1 MSTEVKEQ
9 VKEEGTFKI
18 KKKIPKKLVT
28 ESKITKVDLTKK
40 QEDAISAQETNDSD
54 VVVKKPENSKD
65 GETVVEEVRSTE
77 EAVENTEEKNN
88 NDTAEEINSPL
99 KLIEDEE
106 NKADTTRVESSNE
119 ASTTTQEQKEVL
131 QENKTQEL
139 PENINKLIE
148 FMKETGGDIQDYARL
163 NADYSNV
170 DDYSLIREY
179 YKQTKPH
186 LDTEDVNIILEDF
199 DYDKEVDDPKD
210 IRKKQIAYKEE
221 VAKAKN
227 FLEQT
232 KDKYYEEIKLKPSIN
247 SEQQKAIDF
256 FNRYKQEEQS
266 KETIRQGF
274 VDTTN
279 NYFSKEFKG
288 FDFKL
293 ADKKFRY
300 GVKDPNS
307 VANAQNDLSE
317 FVGTFLDKDGKM
329 NDPAGYHKAIYA
341 ARNADT
347 IANHFYEQGK
357 TDAIKEQLAKS
368 KNISTEPRATA
379 SGDVFVNGLKVKAI
393 SGLDSSKLKIKTRK
407 FKN

>member
-18 KKKIPKKLVT
+18 KKKIPKKLIGENQV
-28 ESKITKVDLTKK
+28 IKVDLTKK
-40 QEDAISAQETNDSD
+40 PENDAIQEQSTNEVSIRNES
-54 VVVKKPENSKD
+54 ENSEGVQKRD
-65 GETVVEEVRSTE
+65 ELKPNEEPPG
-77 EAVENTEEKNN
+77 KNN
-88 NDTAEEINSPL
+88 NDVEEKLESPL
-99 KLIEDEE
+99 ELIEDEN
-106 NKADTTRVESSNE
+106 NKTDEARVDSSAE
-119 ASTTTQEQKEVL
+119 VTTTTPEQKEIL

-139 PENINKLIE
+139 PDGVNKLLE
-148 FMKETGGDIQDYARL
+148 FMKDTGGSIQDYARL

-170 DDYSLIREY
+170 DNNTLIREY

-199 DYDKEVDDPKD
+199 DYDKEVDEPKD

-232 KDKYYEEIKLKPSIN
+232 KEKYYEEIKLRPSEN
-247 SEQQKAIDF
+247 SEQKKAIDF
-256 FNRYKQEEQS
+256 FNRYKQEEQN
-266 KETIRQGF
+266 KQNIRQGF
-274 VDTTN
+274 IDKTN
-279 NYFSKEFKG
+279 NYFSNEFKG
-288 FDFKL
+288 FDFNL
-293 ADKKFRY
+293 GSKKFRY
-300 GVKDPNS
+300 AVKDPNN
-307 VANAQNDLSE
+307 VAQAQQDLSE
-317 FVGTFLDKDGKM
+317 FVGTFLNKEGVMEDA
-329 NDPAGYHKAIYA
+329 AGYHKAVYA

-357 TDAIKEQLAKS
+357 TDAIKEQIAKT
-368 KNISTEPRATA
+368 KNLTTEPRQTA
-379 SGDVFVNGLKVKAI
+379 SGEVFVNGLKVKAI

>member
-1 MSTEVKEQ
+1 MSEEVKQ
-9 VKEEGTFKI
+9 EGSFKI
-18 KKKIPKKLVT
+18 KKRTPKKLVRKS
-28 ESKITKVDLTKK
+28 EVTKVDLTKK
-40 QEDAISAQETNDSD
+40 EENNAIQEQSTDEVSVRDEPKTSEGVREQDN
-54 VVVKKPENSKD
+54 K
-65 GETVVEEVRSTE
+65 ETVEEPAGENNNDDGKTEVETPIQLIE
-77 EAVENTEEKNN
+77 EKDQEEKDATTEEKP
-88 NDTAEEINSPL
+88 EL
-99 KLIEDEE
+99 K
-106 NKADTTRVESSNE
+106 
-119 ASTTTQEQKEVL
+119 QEPKEVK
-131 QENKTQEL
+131 QNETKEEL

-170 DDYSLIREY
+170 DDYTLIREY

-186 LDTEDVNIILEDF
+186 LDTEDVNVILEDF

-232 KDKYYEEIKLKPSIN
+232 KKKYYEEIKLKPSVN
-247 SEQQKAIDF
+247 SEQQKALDF

-266 KETIRQGF
+266 KEAIRQGF
-274 VDTTN
+274 VDRTN
-279 NYFSKEFKG
+279 NYFSNDFKG

-293 ADKKFRY
+293 GDKKFRY
-300 GVKDPNS
+300 GIKDPNS
-307 VANAQNDLSE
+307 VANSQNDLSQ
-317 FVGTFLDKDGKM
+317 FVGTFLDKDGQM
-329 NDPAGYHKAIYA
+329 SDPAGYHKAIYA

-347 IANHFYEQGK
+347 IANHFYEQGR
-357 TDAIKEQLAKS
+357 TDAIKEQVAKS
-368 KNISTEPRATA
+368 KNISTEPRPTA
-379 SGDVFVNGLKVKAI
+379 SGEVFVNGLKVKAI

>member
-1 MSTEVKEQ
+1 MSEEVKQ
-9 VKEEGTFKI
+9 EGSFKI
-18 KKKIPKKLVT
+18 KKKIPKKLVGKS
-28 ESKITKVDLTKK
+28 EVTKVDLTKK
-40 QEDAISAQETNDSD
+40 EENNAIQEQSTDEVSVRDEPKISEGVREQDN
-54 VVVKKPENSKD
+54 K
-65 GETVVEEVRSTE
+65 ETVEEPAGENNNDDGKTEVETPIQLIE
-77 EAVENTEEKNN
+77 EKDQEEKDATTEEK
-88 NDTAEEINSPL
+88 TEP
-99 KLIEDEE
+99 K
-106 NKADTTRVESSNE
+106 
-119 ASTTTQEQKEVL
+119 QEPKEVI
-131 QENKTQEL
+131 QTEAKEEL

-170 DDYSLIREY
+170 DDYTLIREY

-232 KDKYYEEIKLKPSIN
+232 KKKYYEEIKLKPSVN
-247 SEQQKAIDF
+247 SEQQKALDF

-266 KETIRQGF
+266 KEAIRQGF
-274 VDTTN
+274 VDRTN
-279 NYFSKEFKG
+279 NYFSNDFKG

-293 ADKKFRY
+293 GDKKFRY
-300 GVKDPNS
+300 GIKDPNS
-307 VANAQNDLSE
+307 VANSQNDLSQ
-317 FVGTFLDKDGKM
+317 FVGTFLDKDGQM
-329 NDPAGYHKAIYA
+329 SDPAGYHKAIYA

-347 IANHFYEQGK
+347 IANHFYEQGR
-357 TDAIKEQLAKS
+357 TDAIKEQVAKS
-368 KNISTEPRATA
+368 KNISTEPRPTA
-379 SGDVFVNGLKVKAI
+379 SGEVFVNGLKVKAI

-407 FKN
+407 IKN

>member
-1 MSTEVKEQ
+1 MSEEVKQ
-9 VKEEGTFKI
+9 EGSFKI
-18 KKKIPKKLVT
+18 KKKIPKKLVGKS
-28 ESKITKVDLTKK
+28 EVTKVDLTKK
-40 QEDAISAQETNDSD
+40 EENNAIQEQSTDEVSVRDEPKISEGVREQDN
-54 VVVKKPENSKD
+54 K
-65 GETVVEEVRSTE
+65 ETVEEPAGENNNDDGKTEVETPIQLIE
-77 EAVENTEEKNN
+77 EKDQEEKDATTEEK
-88 NDTAEEINSPL
+88 TEP
-99 KLIEDEE
+99 K
-106 NKADTTRVESSNE
+106 
-119 ASTTTQEQKEVL
+119 QEPKEVI
-131 QENKTQEL
+131 QTEAKEEL

-170 DDYSLIREY
+170 DDYTLIREY

-232 KDKYYEEIKLKPSIN
+232 KKKYYEEIKLKPSVN
-247 SEQQKAIDF
+247 SEQQKALDF

-266 KETIRQGF
+266 KEAIRQGF
-274 VDTTN
+274 VDRTN
-279 NYFSKEFKG
+279 NYFSNDFKG

-293 ADKKFRY
+293 GNKKFRY
-300 GVKDPNS
+300 GIKDPNS
-307 VANAQNDLSE
+307 VANSQNDLSQ
-317 FVGTFLDKDGKM
+317 FVGTFLDKDGQM
-329 NDPAGYHKAIYA
+329 SDPAGYHKAIYA

-347 IANHFYEQGK
+347 IANHFYEQGR
-357 TDAIKEQLAKS
+357 TDAIKEQVAKS
-368 KNISTEPRATA
+368 KNISTEPRPTA
-379 SGDVFVNGLKVKAI
+379 SGEVFVNGLKVKAI

-407 FKN
+407 IKN